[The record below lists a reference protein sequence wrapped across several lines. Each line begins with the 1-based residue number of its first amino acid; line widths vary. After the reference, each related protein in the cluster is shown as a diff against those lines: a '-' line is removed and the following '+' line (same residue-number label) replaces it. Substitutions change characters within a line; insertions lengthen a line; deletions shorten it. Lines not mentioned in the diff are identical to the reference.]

1 MANIKISELSSSLS
15 LTGTEI
21 IPLVQS
27 GSTVKTTAQAIANLA
42 TSVTSASFAISSSR
56 AQNATSASFAT
67 TSTTSSYALTA
78 SYAAN
83 GGGGVSYTSYVAKI
97 IGNPSYEGPTPGN
110 PVTAS
115 VLENTTGLTINW
127 TQSENVFGGVTY
139 YSTTLTGINKS
150 RVWITMAAEHVIYTE
165 KGTDDSEMSP
175 NYSYEL
181 IQNSSN
187 TDVQLWKYAAGAPLN
202 LEMMVEIR
210 IYP

>member
-1 MANIKISELSSSLS
+1 MAITTRGGKGVNLTANEVDTNFLELSGSIGNI
-15 LTGTEI
+15 LTGTSNAATASRA
-21 IPLVQS
+21 LTAVS
-27 GSTVKTTAQAIANLA
+27 ASNATTASLA
-42 TSVTSASFAISSSR
+42 LTAVSA
-56 AQNATSASFAT
+56 
-67 TSTTSSYALTA
+67 SYALTA
-78 SYAAN
+78 SYAMN
-83 GGGGVSYTSYVAKI
+83 GGGGGGGVSYTSYVAKI

-127 TQSENVFGGVTY
+127 TQSENVFLGVTY
-139 YSTTLTGINKS
+139 YATTLTGINKS

>member
-1 MANIKISELSSSLS
+1 MSTLRVNTILP
-15 LTGTEI
+15 LTGTTVTI
-21 IPLVQS
+21 S
-27 GSTVKTTAQAIANLA
+27 GSLNVA
-42 TSVTSASFAISSSR
+42 T
-56 AQNATSASFAT
+56 ASFAT
-67 TSTTSSYALTA
+67 TATSSSFATTA

-83 GGGGVSYTSYVAKI
+83 GGGGGVSYTSYVAKI

-187 TDVQLWKYAAGAPLN
+187 TNVQLWKYAAGAPLN

>member
-1 MANIKISELSSSLS
+1 MSTLRVNTILP
-15 LTGTEI
+15 LTGTT
-21 IPLVQS
+21 VTVS
-27 GSTVKTTAQAIANLA
+27 GSLNVA
-42 TSVTSASFAISSSR
+42 T
-56 AQNATSASFAT
+56 ASFAT
-67 TSTTSSYALTA
+67 TATTASFATTA

-83 GGGGVSYTSYVAKI
+83 GGGGGGGVSYTSYVAKI

-187 TDVQLWKYAAGAPLN
+187 TNVQLWKYAAGAPLN